1 MPRRAAAVP
10 AIVPGRAPMPH
21 ISLDFLRADI
31 SDSDSGTPGS
41 GASGGPVRSA
51 RDGLREQRRESP
63 YSLRQK
69 SRLPEI
75 AAADDDLVPGINALF
90 EGVRIIKGTARPP
103 PRILGLRKRPG
114 AVTPQQL
121 SAYARHPTTGA

>member
-51 RDGLREQRRESP
+51 RDGLREQRRDSP

-103 PRILGLRKRPG
+103 PRKASR
-114 AVTPQQL
+114 A
-121 SAYARHPTTGA
+121 SS